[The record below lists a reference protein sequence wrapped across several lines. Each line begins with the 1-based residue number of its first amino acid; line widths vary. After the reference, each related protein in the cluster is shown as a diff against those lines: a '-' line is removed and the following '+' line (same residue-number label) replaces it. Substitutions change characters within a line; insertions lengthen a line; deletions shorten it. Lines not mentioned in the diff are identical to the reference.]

1 MTLRPEVTSHF
12 PGLGPEPD
20 RRPPACEPGR
30 RTRPVVIVGT
40 TIRGVPEPSDAR
52 AIIVDPWPMIRV
64 GLATVLA
71 GVGVRTVAEADDDVG
86 LTAVLSSQPVDVVV
100 LGDADVA
107 TVEAVRRAAPA
118 GQVPAVVALLSR
130 AAPDDLRALLAV
142 GIDAAL
148 ARSVD
153 ADELGTT
160 VLRVLRGER
169 VISPSLLP
177 LLFSGTP
184 EGTDPTVGDLSV
196 GAACQAEAGVAA
208 TGAKRRAGGP
218 LTAKEREVV
227 RLLAVGRSTGE
238 IAAALFVSQATVK
251 THLAHIYAKLAVRGR
266 HEALARA
273 AALGLLS

>member
-1 MTLRPEVTSHF
+1 MTLRPEMTSHL
-12 PGLGPEPD
+12 PGLGPGPD
-20 RRPPACEPGR
+20 RRPAACDPGR
-30 RTRPVVIVGT
+30 RTRPVAIAGA
-40 TIRGVPEPSDAR
+40 TIRGVAEPSDAR

-107 TVEAVRRAAPA
+107 TVEAVRRAAP
-118 GQVPAVVALLSR
+118 GDQVPAVVALLSR

-184 EGTDPTVGDLSV
+184 EGADATGGDLSV
-196 GAACQAEAGVAA
+196 GVACQAAAGVA
-208 TGAKRRAGGP
+208 GAGTKRRADGP

-238 IAAALFVSQATVK
+238 IAAALFVSPATVK